1 MIYKYPFFSWLIT
14 SSTISPLTSKIIIY
28 IPHQINFIVIRLI
41 FYLTT
46 YPNIMSYRAAMS
58 VGGVVVT

>member
-1 MIYKYPFFSWLIT
+1 MFVFSWLII
-14 SSTISPLTSKIIIY
+14 SSTISPLTHKIIIY
-28 IPHQINFIVIRLI
+28 IPHQIKFIDIRFV

-46 YPNIMSYRAAMS
+46 YPNIMLYSAAMS